1 MTNGDMYTFSVYNGK
16 DGVDG
21 KSAYELAVDNG
32 FEGTVLEWLASLR
45 GSGVSLLGIES
56 EAIDDLTIAYTM
68 SYSDGTTYTFYVK
81 NGEKGEQGEKGDD
94 GRGIVSID
102 KVSSNGLTDTYSITF
117 TDRTSTSFSIT
128 NGSKGDKGDT
138 GAQGVSGA
146 NGSQGERGYAGVQ
159 GAKGEKGD
167 KGDTGAKGEKGEK
180 GDSVSIS
187 DLIGVIDQQIKS
199 GSVPWWIIYL
209 LLAWNSL
216 LTIAVIALIA
226 TRNKGSRNK
235 ASV

>member
-1 MTNGDMYTFSVYNGK
+1 
-16 DGVDG
+16 
-21 KSAYELAVDNG
+21 
-32 FEGTVLEWLASLR
+32 
-45 GSGVSLLGIES
+45 
-56 EAIDDLTIAYTM
+56 M

-235 ASV
+235 ASK

>member
-1 MTNGDMYTFSVYNGK
+1 
-16 DGVDG
+16 
-21 KSAYELAVDNG
+21 
-32 FEGTVLEWLASLR
+32 
-45 GSGVSLLGIES
+45 
-56 EAIDDLTIAYTM
+56 M

-81 NGEKGEQGEKGDD
+81 NGEKGEQGEKGND

-138 GAQGVSGA
+138 GA
-146 NGSQGERGYAGVQ
+146 Q

-216 LTIAVIALIA
+216 LTLAVIALIA

-235 ASV
+235 ASE